1 MRIADTTHK
10 NKLTK
15 FNRRC
20 ASQDKVWLEKVWA
33 PKSFGGK
40 ELKKLLVGHHVH
52 LHVGDHVSHHVG
64 HHNVISTLCEGSETL
79 AAWQPESV
87 TDQSTYGLTG
97 VGASKNTTCRQK
109 PFRCSIPAAVV

>member
-40 ELKKLLVGHHVH
+40 ELWLKKLL
-52 LHVGDHVSHHVG
+52 VG
-64 HHNVISTLCEGSETL
+64 HHNVISTLCEVSETL
-79 AAWQPESV
+79 TEWKSESI
-87 TDQSTYGLTG
+87 TDN
-97 VGASKNTTCRQK
+97 GA
-109 PFRCSIPAAVV
+109 PG